1 MKQRFTILFAVICVM
16 LMGGMLLAQNA
27 PIDFE
32 AGGHGAN
39 WTWNVFENDTN
50 PPLEIIANP
59 DPSGANTSA
68 TVAKFTALQTGNPW
82 AGCESM
88 HGSDIGTFTLTADNS
103 IVKIMVWKPVIS
115 DVGIKFARADGSA
128 LPEIKVANTVI
139 NQWEELTFDFS
150 GRIGDP
156 NTIDQDQIIVFPD
169 FDLNGRTQDNVCYF
183 DNITFSAGGGT
194 GSEPT
199 VAAPTPTHPE
209 TNVLSIYSDAYTNVP
224 GTNFNPNWGQATVVT
239 VDYQVAGNNTLK
251 YENLNYQ
258 GTEFTAQDVSGYDY
272 LHIDFWTTS
281 SAQLDFYL
289 ISPGPLE
296 TFVGFSLPVEE
307 WNSYDIPLS
316 AFTPPVNLSEVF
328 QFKVVGEG
336 TVYFDNWYFWK
347 ASTDITEI
355 DNAVPTEF
363 ALEQNYP
370 NPFNPSTS
378 IRFSL
383 PLANQVQ
390 LKVYNMLGQEVATLL
405 NEFKNAGSYE
415 VSFDAANLPSG
426 VYVYAITAGSFSAVK
441 KMMLLK

>member
-1 MKQRFTILFAVICVM
+1 M
-16 LMGGMLLAQNA
+16 
-27 PIDFE
+27 
-32 AGGHGAN
+32 
-39 WTWNVFENDTN
+39 
-50 PPLEIIANP
+50 
-59 DPSGANTSA
+59 
-68 TVAKFTALQTGNPW
+68 
-82 AGCESM
+82 
-88 HGSDIGTFTLTADNS
+88 
-103 IVKIMVWKPVIS
+103 
-115 DVGIKFARADGSA
+115 
-128 LPEIKVANTVI
+128 
-139 NQWEELTFDFS
+139 
-150 GRIGDP
+150 
-156 NTIDQDQIIVFPD
+156 
-169 FDLNGRTQDNVCYF
+169 
-183 DNITFSAGGGT
+183 
-194 GSEPT
+194 
-199 VAAPTPTHPE
+199 
-209 TNVLSIYSDAYTNVP
+209 P